1 MKKLFWLSAIVIGI
15 IGAALCPDKPRPNK
29 YERAQSQTV
38 LIKTE
43 TGSGSGFVIQ
53 RISVEDGRPRLFVW
67 TANHVIDDVDEV
79 EVHRILHYNGHRAGE
94 MVFKANV
101 ILRLP
106 CDAALL
112 FLNAPPGIFT
122 LTEISEGT
130 PLPIG
135 TPIFHVGNLLGIMFE
150 GSVMHGYSSQ
160 IGLAVGP
167 WSAVDQAD
175 LSAAPGASGGPVY
188 QYTSGAVVGIL
199 VGGPNSATMRIVC
212 YVPVRVFE
220 RAAVEKH
227 FGWAVRGHYC
237 PGDAVLSAAA
247 TAALL
252 PKKADVNQK
261 PDSGAVEK
269 NSGSINHM
277 PPHPSA
283 PHSPKHATGG

>member
-1 MKKLFWLSAIVIGI
+1 MKIFPAVIALWIAVLFLIS
-15 IGAALCPDKPRPNK
+15 RPKQNANR
-29 YERAQSQTV
+29 YEKAQSQTV
-38 LIKTE
+38 FVKTE

-53 RISVEDGRPRLFVW
+53 RKSVEDGKDRLFVW

-94 MVFKANV
+94 MVFKAQV
-101 ILRLP
+101 LLRLP

-112 FLNAPPGIFT
+112 FLNAPPGSFT
-122 LTEISEGT
+122 PVEFSDGA
-130 PLPIG
+130 PLPVG
-135 TPIFHVGNLLGIMFE
+135 TPIFHVGNLLGMMFE

-160 IGLAVGP
+160 VGLKVGP

-199 VGGPNSATMRIVC
+199 VGGPNSATMRIAC
-212 YVPVRVFE
+212 YVPVRIFE
-220 RAAVEKH
+220 PAAREKQ

-237 PGDAVLSAAA
+237 PADAFLNAAA

-269 NSGSINHM
+269 NSGPVNHGKTT
-277 PPHPSA
+277 PFV